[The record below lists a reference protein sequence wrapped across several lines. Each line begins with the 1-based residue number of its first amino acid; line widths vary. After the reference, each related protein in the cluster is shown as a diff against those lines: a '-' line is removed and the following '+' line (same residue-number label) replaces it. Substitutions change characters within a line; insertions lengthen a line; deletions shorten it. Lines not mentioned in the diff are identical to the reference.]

1 MINSLDLIFYAFLI
15 MGSSYNAQIV
25 TPETA
30 ERNSLMFLVLALS
43 TLVVRFLNGI

>member
-30 ERNSLMFLVLALS
+30 ERNSLMFLVLAFS
-43 TLVVRFLNGI
+43 VLVVKLINGV